1 MGAQFGRR
9 AAIGGRSSAYG
20 YKRAGAGGGRDGGRE
35 EREDRVTQ
43 ARERRVA
50 DGAMAEV
57 LGFEGVDGAEERV
70 GWLTNFVATQVVDEE
85 GGGTVRSG
93 VDCFFMCEDGST
105 FRCTVRAD
113 PYFYVIPRWGRE
125 AEVEGYLQRKFGE
138 TATVVGTL
146 AREDLDLKNHLS
158 GVRRTV
164 VKVQFR
170 NTQDL
175 VAARH
180 ELLALVEK
188 NRARGA
194 GGGGRGALA
203 GGGGGRRGGAAGAG
217 DDDDDGDGGGG
228 AAVVPRDFAD
238 FVDDLR
244 EYDVPYHVRY
254 AIDHELRCGQWWTV
268 KMVGGHVVL
277 RRREDMQVWAEPRV
291 CAFDIETTK
300 KPLRFPDV
308 ESDAVFMISYM
319 VDRKGY
325 LITNREVVGEDI
337 SDFEY
342 TPRPEYESHFTV
354 FNEPD
359 ERALLERWY
368 DHLRE
373 LKPGVFVSYNGDY
386 FDWPFLEARSKMHG
400 IDMYER
406 IGFRC
411 DEKTKECKSRVTP
424 HLDCLYWVK
433 RDSYLP
439 QGSQGLKAVTKA
451 KLRYDPHEIDMEEM
465 IRYAQEQPQV
475 MATYSVSDAVCTYHL
490 YMTYVHPFI
499 FALCHIIPMPPDEVL
514 RKGSGTLCETLLMV
528 EAFRAN
534 VVCPNKKIE
543 QAERYDKGKMIDTET
558 YIGGHVEALESGIF
572 RADLPVQFNVDP
584 RGYEQLLEE
593 LDDVMRHAL
602 QVEHKIEDLTSIAN
616 YDEVKEAIAGKL
628 ADLRDRPRRMEPPM
642 IYHLDVAAMYPN
654 IILTNRL
661 QPPSVVTEEDCAACV
676 HNRPDKN
683 CLRKMDWV
691 HRVEHYAC
699 TRSEVLALKNQLEVE
714 TIPPDQPGGKPRFWR
729 QLSAEEKHSKLIAR
743 VRKYSH
749 KVYRR
754 LHDKPVVEKKSAS
767 LCMREN
773 GFYYDTVLRF
783 RDRRYEYKGAVKDWK
798 KKLGAAEGRSDPA
811 AVATAKSMM
820 ILNDSLQLAHK
831 CILNSFYGY
840 VMRRGARWYSMEMAG
855 VVTHTGANIIQMAT
869 RFVNAVGLPLELDTD
884 GIWCCLP
891 ATFPDNFDFRTRDG
905 KKLGFNYPCSSLNHR
920 VAKDFTN
927 HQYQVPIGHV
937 SEGRYETRSEC
948 TIEFEV
954 DGPYKAMIL
963 PAARDEGK
971 SIKKRYAVFNFDG
984 SLAELKGFELKRRG
998 ELKLVKIFQSEV
1010 FNHFLDGGT
1019 LEEAYDAVSAVAN
1032 RWVDMLE
1039 NEGSDLAEKELLEYI
1054 SESSMMSKSLE
1065 DMGTQKSARTTT
1077 ALRLAEF
1084 LGAAMVKDAGLN
1096 CTYIVSKKPDGA
1108 KTTERCIPTA
1118 IFQAEP
1124 AVRKEFLRKW
1134 LKDPAAGDYTV
1145 HDILDW
1151 NYYFQRLG
1159 NAIQKII
1166 TIPAAMQNVKNPC
1179 PRVVH
1184 PDWLKRRL
1192 HRMRTAHN
1200 QRKMDQLFEVVPKE
1214 KAMGDLED
1222 LAGGAPRLHPHALGQ
1237 AALVQRARRASLTNG
1252 GAPEDEMM
1260 EIDGEDEQQQP
1271 SSVFTPRGASGHSTG
1286 SRRARSRV
1294 PNRRVDFNGWLKAS
1308 KRVWKEG
1315 RAERK
1320 KRRAALMG
1328 FNSSAAGHGLPT
1340 PLGGSKGG
1348 GRVSGRAGA
1357 GGRTLAPVSAGHWQV
1372 LSVNKTSVPGE
1383 LKMWVLAAQA
1393 NQILGVPLHAGKRFY
1408 VAARADKSGEVEE
1421 QLATAGGRSR
1431 RVSKAM
1437 PRCRPS
1443 GTLFE
1448 VECSPESFRDLK
1460 DVLSRLKV
1468 AGAVQ
1473 GVYESGISEV
1483 ERAVLEV
1490 GCVTAVGRD
1499 AQRAGKGMHT
1509 GFDIGDLSWR
1519 STAEC
1524 KYLEGTDLSHV
1535 RRCYLYLA
1543 SAEGS
1548 LRGVATLVLPAPA
1561 NKAICIVIQG
1571 GVRPQRDGLNVGRI
1585 YEDAV
1590 SWRRGGGGERDGS
1603 GYLADEADGEDA
1615 SGPGVATARDGVLFP
1630 LDADLPSSFVLEHAG
1645 SNADALRQVQRLLAD
1660 FREELT
1666 SPLMCVAEVSDRAAL
1681 FGSVPALAELP
1692 VVAVP
1697 ANASDA
1703 TYPAL
1708 SWQGK
1713 AVERSLK
1720 RFLLSA
1726 SVLEERLQLCRFAH
1740 IPVGNL
1746 EHSDPAVHAWD
1757 TMYGRQL
1764 RARGHVSWK
1773 STTPGVPDL
1782 GGDGDGGEM
1791 GSGDRESSLKPLQSL
1806 GAGEVVAAARK
1817 RRNPGFEDRSFM
1829 ENVAEEIDVLAPA
1842 SVSAPGVYR
1851 SICVSFSVHHL
1862 AVNSLLNS
1870 GVLAEMEG
1878 NTFDVFSA
1886 AGEDVVARAAA
1897 LASEGV
1903 EDATSVGP
1911 VVRVLRQLLSGVVS
1925 QAVHPVC
1932 NESADTLLQHFQR
1945 WAVAEGS
1952 HGALYEPLV
1961 HYTLAKLMEKV
1972 FRQLVDQLRRLGCRV
1987 VHASYA
1993 NLIIATGKHDLPSA
2007 LAFADYVVSTV
2018 RGKDLFEWVD
2028 LQRVEM
2034 YHCLVFRDV
2043 HNYGGVRILRDGE
2056 RERLMLEDG
2065 GAQRFR
2071 DAGDGTQIIIDNEHW
2086 NLANYLPDVVRSQFL
2101 LIVSE
2106 FMYRPWDHLRQKILP
2121 QQQGLDRAPP
2131 PDAVPLGVGGG
2142 VGAGDEPDDADT
2154 LDDLERAEPPADSV
2168 AVRAAPRASAA
2179 SLHVGLTPGG
2189 GRGVQ
2194 PEAVLADQVK
2204 LLVATYF
2211 SEKILRLAAGLRDH
2225 YSGGASD
2232 FPEVAG
2238 KHVVMTNVAAEFAK
2252 MIVHVLGLD
2261 RTAEYEVIVLRR
2273 NVFRLLNVP
2282 EFGSQSQFVE
2292 PCRSYTLH
2300 GVVCEFCND
2309 SKDLDMCR
2317 DPRML
2322 ARDYSCGECGHGYR
2336 KGEFEGR
2343 LVRIVRRRLGAYAS
2357 QDMVCKKCGSVKASK
2372 LQKRCECNGEF
2383 QHTIRPDDVL
2393 RTLATIK
2400 GVADYHG
2407 FHSLAHL
2414 CEVALNGHSNK

>member
-1 MGAQFGRR
+1 MSAPSTSGGGGGGRMGAQYGRR
-9 AAIGGRSSAYG
+9 AAIGGRRSSAYG
-20 YKRAGAGGGRDGGRE
+20 YRRAGSRDGGKE
-35 EREDRVTQ
+35 EREDRVQ
-43 ARERRVA
+43 QVRDRRGA

-57 LGFEGVDGAEERV
+57 LGFEGVEGAEERV

-85 GGGTVRSG
+85 GGGGSVRSG
-93 VDCFFMCEDGST
+93 VDCFFMCEDGAT

-113 PYFYVIPRWGRE
+113 PYFYVVPRWGRE
-125 AEVEGYLQRKFGE
+125 AEVEGYVQRKFGE
-138 TATVVGTL
+138 TATAVGMVEK
-146 AREDLDLKNHLS
+146 EDLDLKNHLS
-158 GVRRTV
+158 GLRRTV

-180 ELLALVEK
+180 ELMALVEK
-188 NRARGA
+188 NKARGGGGAARGGA
-194 GGGGRGALA
+194 GGRG
-203 GGGGGRRGGAAGAG
+203 G
-217 DDDDDGDGGGG
+217 DDDDDDGEGGGG
-228 AAVVPRDFAD
+228 GGGAVVPRDFAD
-238 FVDDLR
+238 FVEDLR

-254 AIDHELRCGQWWTV
+254 AIDHELRCGQWWSV
-268 KMVGGHVVL
+268 KMLGGQVVL

-325 LITNREVVGEDI
+325 LITNREVVGDDI

-386 FDWPFLEARSKMHG
+386 FDWPFLETRSKMHG

-411 DEKTKECKSRVTP
+411 DEKTKECKSRLTP

-534 VVCPNKKIE
+534 VVCPNKKVE
-543 QAERYDKGKMIDTET
+543 EAERYDKGKMIDTET

-584 RGYEQLLEE
+584 KGYEQLLDE

-602 QVEHKIEDLTSIAN
+602 QVEHKVDDLGSIAN
-616 YDEVKEAIAGKL
+616 YDEVREAISGKL
-628 ADLRDRPRRMEPPM
+628 ADLRDRPRRTEPPM

-699 TRSEVLALKNQLEVE
+699 TRSDVLHLKNQLEVE
-714 TIPPDQPGGKPRFWR
+714 TIPPDVPGGKPRFWR
-729 QLSAEEKHSKLIAR
+729 QLSADERHSKLIER

-798 KKLGAAEGRSDPA
+798 KKLGSAEERSDPA

-891 ATFPDNFDFRTRDG
+891 ETFPDNFDFRTRDG
-905 KKLGFNYPCSSLNHR
+905 KKLGFNYPCSSLNYR

-927 HQYQVPIGHV
+927 HQYQVPVGHV

-963 PAARDEGK
+963 PAAKDEGK

-1019 LEEAYDAVSAVAN
+1019 LEEAYEAVSAVAN

-1039 NEGSDLAEKELLEYI
+1039 NEGSDLAEMELLEYI

-1077 ALRLAEF
+1077 AMRLAEF

-1124 AVRKEFLRKW
+1124 AVRKEYLRKW

-1179 PRVVH
+1179 PRVAH
-1184 PDWLKRRL
+1184 PDWLKRKL
-1192 HRMRTAHN
+1192 HRMRTQHN

-1222 LAGGAPRLHPHALGQ
+1222 LAGGASKLHPRALGH
-1237 AALVQRARRASLTNG
+1237 AASVQRVRRASLANG
-1252 GAPEDEMM
+1252 GIPEDMM
-1260 EIDGEDEQQQP
+1260 DVDVVGDEQP
-1271 SSVFTPRGASGHSTG
+1271 PLGGLFTPRGAKDGAKEKT
-1286 SRRARSRV
+1286 ARTRI
-1294 PNRRVDFNGWLKAS
+1294 PNRRVDFMGWLKAS

-1328 FNSSAAGHGLPT
+1328 FNASAVGHGLPT
-1340 PLGGSKGG
+1340 PPGGPKGGG

-1357 GGRTLAPVSAGHWQV
+1357 GARTLAPISAGHWQV
-1372 LSVNKTSVPGE
+1372 LSVTKTRVPGE

-1393 NQILGVPLHAGKRFY
+1393 NQILGVPLHANKRFY
-1408 VAARADKSGEVEE
+1408 VATSPDRSGQVEE
-1421 QLATAGGRSR
+1421 QLAAAGGTSR
-1431 RVSKAM
+1431 KVNKAL

-1443 GTLFE
+1443 GTLLE
-1448 VECSPESFRDLK
+1448 VECTPDAFGGVT
-1460 DVLSRLKV
+1460 DVLGELKSS
-1468 AGAVQ
+1468 GAAKA
-1473 GVYESGISEV
+1473 VYESGLSEI
-1483 ERAVLEV
+1483 ERTVLEV

-1509 GFDIGDLSWR
+1509 GFEIGDLSWR
-1519 STAEC
+1519 SATEC
-1524 KYLEGTDLSHV
+1524 KYLEGTDLSAV

-1548 LRGVATLVLPAPA
+1548 QRGVATLVLPEPA
-1561 NKAICIVIQG
+1561 KKAVCIVVQG
-1571 GVRPQRDGLNVGRI
+1571 GRAPQRDGLNVARI
-1585 YEDAV
+1585 YEDALR
-1590 SWRRGGGGERDGS
+1590 WRRGGGGERDGS
-1603 GYLADEADGEDA
+1603 GFLADEDDPAAEGA
-1615 SGPGVATARDGVLFP
+1615 PGTARDGVLVP
-1630 LDADLPSSFVLEHAG
+1630 LDADLPSGFVLEHAG
-1645 SNADALRQVQRLLAD
+1645 SAADALRQIQGLLAD
-1660 FREELT
+1660 FREGFAG
-1666 SPLMCVAEVSDRAAL
+1666 PLMCVAEVSDREAL
-1681 FGSVPALAELP
+1681 FDSVPALAELP

-1703 TYPAL
+1703 AYPAL

-1726 SVLEERLQLCRFAH
+1726 SVLEDRLQLCRFAH

-1746 EHSDPAVHAWD
+1746 EQTDPAVHAWD

-1764 RARGHVSWK
+1764 RARGQVSWK

-1782 GGDGDGGEM
+1782 GECEGGTP
-1791 GSGDRESSLKPLQSL
+1791 GVGDREAALKPLQSL

-1851 SICVSFSVHHL
+1851 SICVRFSVHHL

-1878 NTFDVFSA
+1878 NVFDIFSA
-1886 AGEDVVARAAA
+1886 SGEEVAARAAA
-1897 LASEGV
+1897 LAAEGL

-1972 FRQLVDQLRRLGCRV
+1972 FKQLVAQLRRLGCKV

-1993 NLIIATGKHDLPSA
+1993 TLIVATGKHDLPSA
-2007 LAFADYVVSTV
+2007 LAFADYVVSAV

-2028 LQRVEM
+2028 LQRVDM
-2034 YHCLVFRDV
+2034 YHCLVFRDL
-2043 HNYGGVRILRDGE
+2043 HNYGGVRIVRDGE
-2056 RERLMLEDG
+2056 RERLLLEDG
-2065 GAQRFR
+2065 GAQRCR

-2086 NLANYLPDVVRSQFL
+2086 NLANYLPEVVRSQFL

-2106 FMYRPWDHLRQKILP
+2106 FMYRPWDHLRQKVMQ

-2131 PDAVPLGVGGG
+2131 PDDKD
-2142 VGAGDEPDDADT
+2142 DEDADT
-2154 LDDLERAEPPADSV
+2154 LDDLDRV
-2168 AVRAAPRASAA
+2168 VAPRPPVASA
-2179 SLHVGLTPGG
+2179 SPHIGLTPGG

-2194 PEAVLADQVK
+2194 PGAVLAEQVK

-2232 FPEVAG
+2232 FPDVAG
-2238 KHVVMTNVAAEFAK
+2238 KHVVMTSVAAEFAK
-2252 MIVHVLGLD
+2252 MVVHVLGLD
-2261 RTAEYEVIVLRR
+2261 RVAELEVIVLRR

-2282 EFGSQSQFVE
+2282 EFGPKSQFVE

-2322 ARDYSCGECGHGYR
+2322 ARDYTCGECGHGYR

-2343 LVRIVRRRLGAYAS
+2343 LVRLVRRRLGAYAT

-2372 LQKRCECNGEF
+2372 HQKRCECNGEF

-2407 FHSLAHL
+2407 YASLAHL
-2414 CEVALNGHSNK
+2414 CEVALNGQSA